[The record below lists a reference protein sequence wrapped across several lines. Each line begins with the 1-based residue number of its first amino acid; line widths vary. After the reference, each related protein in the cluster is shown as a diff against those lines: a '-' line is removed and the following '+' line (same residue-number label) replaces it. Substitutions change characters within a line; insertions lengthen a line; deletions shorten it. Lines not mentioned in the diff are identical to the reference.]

1 MSQKIFY
8 YFKKTHEPMFLIK
21 GRILL
26 ISNENTDTEESI
38 QKYWWHF

>member
-1 MSQKIFY
+1 
-8 YFKKTHEPMFLIK
+8 MFLIK
-21 GRILL
+21 WRILF